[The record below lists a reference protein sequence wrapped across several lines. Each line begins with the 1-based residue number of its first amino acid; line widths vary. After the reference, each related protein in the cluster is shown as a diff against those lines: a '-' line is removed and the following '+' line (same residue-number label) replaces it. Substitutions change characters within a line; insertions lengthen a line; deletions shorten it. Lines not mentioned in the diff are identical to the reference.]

1 MFYKLHEKSRGLRV
15 KIIKSLFT
23 LKSCPN
29 CSYFGKSIWFVHE
42 FCANK
47 WYIECPKCH
56 WCGKDKKLMLGALYE
71 WNKD

>member
-29 CSYFGKSIWFVHE
+29 CNYSGKSLWFVHQL
-42 FCANK
+42 FANT
-47 WYIECPKCH
+47 WYIECPICH
-56 WCGKDKKLMLGALYE
+56 WCGKDRKLILGALYE
-71 WNKD
+71 WNKI